1 MFDDNESSKQKG
13 FLARM
18 VVAVA
23 LVSFAYIMILMTPEA
38 YRETLQAEI
47 AAFKTVIGPTESKD
61 VIERAG
67 AIYHWAFIET
77 GVVQSMEDAVRPSG
91 VVNGE
96 DFWLMPMVR
105 IVENLKLMF
114 YQSSYRMS
122 VFLHWLALGAPL
134 IFAMAADGFYK
145 RRIKQYEFG
154 VASANLFRMWVKAG
168 LFAFFIIDVYFIFPA
183 AGLFGVLLPPVMF
196 LILGFAM
203 RYALS
208 NVSKVF

>member
-1 MFDDNESSKQKG
+1 MFDDKETNKQKG

-23 LVSFAYIMILMTPEA
+23 MISFAYILLLMTPET

-47 AAFKTVIGPTESKD
+47 NALKTVIGPSESKE
-61 VIERAG
+61 VLERAG
-67 AIYHWAFIET
+67 AMYHWAFIET
-77 GVVQSMEDAVRPSG
+77 GVILSMEDAVRPSG
-91 VVNGE
+91 VVTGE

-105 IVENLKLMF
+105 IVENMKLMF

-122 VFLHWLALGAPL
+122 VFLHWLALGAPMIL
-134 IFAMAADGFYK
+134 AMAADGFYK

-183 AGLFGVLLPPVMF
+183 AGVFGVLLPPIMF

>member
-67 AIYHWAFIET
+67 AMYHWAFIET